1 MITIKNYLEKLNINQ
16 ILDLSKFVVSEN
28 FNHHSNNVSSQEFND
43 DVNSIY
49 KEESNFY
56 KNSQIF
62 VAKDSIG
69 LIKGSIRILRWNY
82 IDTLPIEKIFG
93 INPLLTPEGAKANG
107 IYHIGRL
114 AISKEVK
121 DMNLFKKLIVCAISP
136 ICQDESNI
144 SYAEMDSKLLRILTL
159 LKVKAKIIGKP
170 IQYLGSETIPVSM
183 DYNGLIE
190 FYNTNKSLVGD
201 SSQLLQENST
211 ISSKNIILN
220 THLNSVSA
228 A

>member
-1 MITIKNYLEKLNINQ
+1 MITIKKNLQKLNVNQ

-28 FNHHSNNVSSQEFND
+28 FNHHSSNVSSKEYEN
-43 DVNSIY
+43 DVNSIF

-62 VAKDSIG
+62 VAKDSLG

-93 INPLLTPEGAKANG
+93 INPLEIPEAAKANG

-136 ICQDESNI
+136 ICQDENNI
-144 SYAEMDSKLLRILTL
+144 SFAEMDRKLLRILTL
-159 LKVKAKIIGKP
+159 LKVEAKIIGKP

-183 DYNGLIE
+183 DYKGLIN
-190 FYNTNKSLVGD
+190 FYNTNKSLVSD
-201 SSQLLQENST
+201 IHL
-211 ISSKNIILN
+211 SSKESSLALGN
-220 THLNSVSA
+220 TIFDPQTQSA
-228 A
+228 IPA